1 MRETLRDPGRLV
13 HILDAATKIINETPN
28 HTLESIKADPLVFYG
43 LVKLVEIIGE
53 ASYKLSREF
62 KSTHPQL
69 PWQQIEGMRHVLVHG
84 YYTVSPEMLWD
95 TITYDIPQI
104 IPIISEFIKELDNV
118 KQS

>member
-1 MRETLRDPGRLV
+1 MRETLRDPGRLQ
-13 HILDAATKIINETPN
+13 HILDAAIKIVNEKPH
-28 HTLESIKADPLVFYG
+28 HTLESIKANPLVFYG

-53 ASYKLSREF
+53 ASYKLSRDF
-62 KSTHPQL
+62 KSSHPQL

-104 IPIISEFIKELDNV
+104 IPIITEFIDEYKCDNE
-118 KQS
+118 